1 MGFMGVLEA
10 NKAKAGLGF
19 LQSQEKLLMKRW
31 LIADATEAGS
41 NRSLSEEYKTFSWQ
55 FLHSGGFVVFE
66 EQLIG
71 ETGEWSLRGQ
81 ELRIRKEG
89 QEEPESYVIKKL
101 TQRELLLSSAAVKI
115 RLLKFDE

>member
-1 MGFMGVLEA
+1 
-10 NKAKAGLGF
+10 
-19 LQSQEKLLMKRW
+19 MKRW
-31 LIADATEAGS
+31 LVADATEAGS
-41 NRSLSEEYKTFSWQ
+41 NRSLSEEYKTFCWQ

-71 ETGEWSLRGQ
+71 KTGEWSLRGQ

-89 QEEPESYVIKKL
+89 QEEPESYVIDKL